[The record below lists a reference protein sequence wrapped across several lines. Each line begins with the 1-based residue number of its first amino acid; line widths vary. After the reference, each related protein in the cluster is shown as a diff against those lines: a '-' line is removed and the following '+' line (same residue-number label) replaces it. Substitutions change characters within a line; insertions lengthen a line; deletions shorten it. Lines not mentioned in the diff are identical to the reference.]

1 MLPAPCVPGA
11 ILTLADGIND
21 AGHVDSGEIAAGV
34 EEAVVAWGEIGG
46 LCRRV
51 AGERG
56 RTEHD
61 CGFRG
66 KSPANPR

>member
-1 MLPAPCVPGA
+1 MAARVVVKRPDDLPRAVDAAGKRLGC
-11 ILTLADGIND
+11 
-21 AGHVDSGEIAAGV
+21 AGHVDLGEIAAGV

-56 RTEHD
+56 RTEIL
-61 CGFRG
+61 R
-66 KSPANPR
+66 SRRR